1 MDRAPDPPRPLT
13 RTLLVAAG
21 LLVLGWFL
29 YQAMEVL
36 LLFTF
41 VVTFALILNAPT
53 TWLEQH
59 RVPRVAAAL
68 LVCGGVLLVLGLLG
82 WLIVPH
88 LADQVGALVDN
99 LPRYAEQ
106 LANRMAFFFGE
117 NSALERKL
125 RLNTEN
131 LARLVPGLPALLGRI
146 GHYSLSLFEAVV
158 VIVVMLSMVLFIVA
172 KPRPLLRLYLLAF
185 PPRLRDP
192 AAQALTRSSVM
203 VVGWMWSNVIVGS
216 LEAVAAFFFLSF
228 MDIPGALVWA
238 SLTLFAELLPKIGAY
253 VMATPPTLVA
263 LSVSPLTGLW
273 VALFYVVLNEL
284 TGSLLM
290 PRVRASTMD
299 LHPVSTLFMMLAMG
313 SAFGLAGALVAT
325 PVAAYLKA
333 YFEVFYLS
341 RFPRDPQLDA
351 RVEAILHRRER
362 G

>member
-1 MDRAPDPPRPLT
+1 
-13 RTLLVAAG
+13 
-21 LLVLGWFL
+21 
-29 YQAMEVL
+29 
-36 LLFTF
+36 
-41 VVTFALILNAPT
+41 
-53 TWLEQH
+53 
-59 RVPRVAAAL
+59 
-68 LVCGGVLLVLGLLG
+68 
-82 WLIVPH
+82 
-88 LADQVGALVDN
+88 
-99 LPRYAEQ
+99 
-106 LANRMAFFFGE
+106 
-117 NSALERKL
+117 
-125 RLNTEN
+125 
-131 LARLVPGLPALLGRI
+131 
-146 GHYSLSLFEAVV
+146 
-158 VIVVMLSMVLFIVA
+158 
-172 KPRPLLRLYLLAF
+172 LLRLYLLAF

-203 VVGWMWSNVIVGS
+203 VVGWMWSNVIVGG
-216 LEAVAAFFFLSF
+216 LEAVAAFFFRSF